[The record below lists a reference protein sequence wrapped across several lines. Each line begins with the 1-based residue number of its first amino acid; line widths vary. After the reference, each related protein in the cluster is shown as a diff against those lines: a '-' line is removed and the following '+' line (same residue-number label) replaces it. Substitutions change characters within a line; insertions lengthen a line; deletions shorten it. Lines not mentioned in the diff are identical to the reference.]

1 MSLHQSSE
9 RSAGN
14 DSVATAPRVERAE
27 PNIDRMSDFKSF
39 DSIVNKGGTGT
50 QVASMDAGAG
60 FPSHADYSFYNSS
73 AYGTVVGDGNIKAAA
88 TTAAATTDNPN
99 AGAGTD
105 SHFNPPNYYNDFKQD
120 ASKFAYGTALTDG
133 QAADGKD
140 KLQRL
145 TEEMYRTGGDKLLQG
160 LAGDISKDAVD
171 KFGEAAFDKAPK
183 AFDDSVAKVTATQ
196 NKDGSTQ
203 VQWDFAQPN
212 SGDAKTVI
220 FQLPKN
226 TPASGGY
233 QEVFPD
239 STKDTYVR

>member
-1 MSLHQSSE
+1 MSLHQTSE
-9 RSAGN
+9 RSAGS
-14 DSVATAPRVERAE
+14 DSVAAAPRAERAE

-39 DSIVNKGGTGT
+39 DSVVNKGGTGT
-50 QVASMDAGAG
+50 QVASLDSGAG

-73 AYGTVVGDGNIKAAA
+73 AYGTVVGGDGNMKAAA
-88 TTAAATTDNPN
+88 VTDNPN
-99 AGAGTD
+99 AGAD
-105 SHFNPPNYYNDFKQD
+105 SHFNAPNYYNDFKQD

-133 QAADGKD
+133 QAAEGKD

-160 LAGDISKDAVD
+160 LAGDMSKDAVD

-183 AFDDSVAKVTATQ
+183 AFDDSVAKVTTTP

-212 SGDAKTVI
+212 SGDAKSVI

-226 TPASGGY
+226 TPANGGY

-239 STKDTYVR
+239 STKDTYMR